1 MRVVHCGKVVVV
13 FVVDLSEDLGLIVDG
28 DALAE
33 DALDPE
39 VLLVI
44 VEEVDQHL

>member
-1 MRVVHCGKVVVV
+1 MRVIDSGEVVVV

-44 VEEVDQHL
+44 VEEVD

>member
-1 MRVVHCGKVVVV
+1 MRVIDSGKVVVV
-13 FVVDLSEDLGLIVDG
+13 FVVDLSQDLGLIIDG

>member
-1 MRVVHCGKVVVV
+1 MRVIDSGEVVVV

-33 DALDPE
+33 DALDP
-39 VLLVI
+39 
-44 VEEVDQHL
+44 

>member
-1 MRVVHCGKVVVV
+1 MRIIYCGEVVVV

-44 VEEVDQHL
+44 VEEVD

>member
-1 MRVVHCGKVVVV
+1 MRVIDSGEVVVV
-13 FVVDLSEDLGLIVDG
+13 FVVDLSQDLGLIVDG

-44 VEEVDQHL
+44 VEEVD

>member
-1 MRVVHCGKVVVV
+1 MRIIYSGEVVVV
-13 FVVDLSEDLGLIVDG
+13 FVVDLSQDLGLIIDG

-44 VEEVDQHL
+44 VEEVD

>member
-1 MRVVHCGKVVVV
+1 MRVIDSGKVVVV
-13 FVVDLSEDLGLIVDG
+13 FVVDLSQDLGLIIDG

-33 DALDPE
+33 DTLDPE

-44 VEEVDQHL
+44 VEEVD

>member
-1 MRVVHCGKVVVV
+1 MRIIYSGEVVVV

-44 VEEVDQHL
+44 VEEVD

>member
-1 MRVVHCGKVVVV
+1 MRVIDSGKVVVV
-13 FVVDLSEDLGLIVDG
+13 FVVDLSQDLGLIIDG

-44 VEEVDQHL
+44 VEEVD

>member
-1 MRVVHCGKVVVV
+1 MRVIDSGKVVVV